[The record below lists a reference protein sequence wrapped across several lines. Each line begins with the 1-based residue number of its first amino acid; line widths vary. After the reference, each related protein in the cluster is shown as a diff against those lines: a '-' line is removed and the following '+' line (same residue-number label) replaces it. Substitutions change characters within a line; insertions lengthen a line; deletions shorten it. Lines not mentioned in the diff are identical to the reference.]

1 MKTIFCKFIKPKRK
15 CQLLFI
21 EVHQIMARKTD
32 FECENRINS
41 NQEIEKLIHHL
52 KLNINGV
59 AKLLLI
65 FIYTSTSFNH

>member
-1 MKTIFCKFIKPKRK
+1 
-15 CQLLFI
+15 
-21 EVHQIMARKTD
+21 MARKTD

-59 AKLLLI
+59 AKVLLKY
-65 FIYTSTSFNH
+65 IYASKSFNHQQGMQYENLLAKMGFD

>member
-1 MKTIFCKFIKPKRK
+1 
-15 CQLLFI
+15 
-21 EVHQIMARKTD
+21 MARKTD

-59 AKLLLI
+59 AKLLLKY
-65 FIYTSTSFNH
+65 IYTSTSFNHQQGMQCKNLISKKT